1 MTLAPGTINQFAE
14 QILFSDSLALK
25 LASPGGLPDDVKALR
40 PDCFETPDFPGRP
53 AGLNLS
59 RGKTSNE
66 ASEKVSFPSR
76 ASLASERA
84 RGLVL
89 HFFANHELLALELM
103 ALALLKWPNAPEGFR
118 RGLVRTMTEEQS
130 HMRLYLQRMKDLGV
144 EFGEAR
150 LNSFF
155 WDCLKDLKSP
165 AEFSAAMAM
174 TFEQANIDFALHYEN
189 IFRQEG
195 DLVSAAIM
203 KQVRDEEIGHV
214 KHGVVWF
221 ERWRP
226 KCESLFREWQNH
238 LTFPITPARAKGIC
252 FDRDG
257 RIRAVLPLDFI
268 DELEVHNQSKGRPP
282 RLFSFNPGCE
292 QEIEAK
298 ANNWTAPKPMQQLES
313 DYASMMGLLGHASD
327 VVLVDQL
334 PSVEH
339 LRILQDAGFTNPEF
353 VLKSQISA
361 LKVRKF
367 WSFEPWGWSPK
378 VRKLFKPIEGHLL
391 HQRKEQDQSDSS
403 STTSVFSKTVASDI
417 RNILQLNHPPTIKCD
432 SYEWAID
439 AIKAVSHLSPSSTV
453 VLKTSFSAS
462 GRGMVRIKNETID
475 ERQNTWIRS
484 TIDKNGHVLVEPWL
498 EKVLDL
504 SAHVDISSDGVVTFV
519 GFTRFWTDI
528 RGQYKGHI
536 IGRLL
541 DDCGPEILE
550 LWHRDGGWKSQLQ
563 ATALSAGR
571 EIHKLGYYGPMGVDA
586 FVYRENG
593 ELKLR
598 PLVEINPRYSMGRI
612 ALAIMPRITAKHCA
626 TWIHVSA
633 KDAQAGK
640 HQSFV
645 ELLDNLKKIHPLE
658 FSGTDKG
665 RTINQGVVA
674 LNDPSQAKQ
683 ALAILVVGRHL
694 SQCYD
699 VLLGGGLHD
708 AYLEL
713 QTKAGR

>member
-1 MTLAPGTINQFAE
+1 MTAAPRTINQFAE
-14 QILFSDSLALK
+14 QILFSDALARKLDAPGELQDDMDSL
-25 LASPGGLPDDVKALR
+25 GLHRFK
-40 PDCFETPDFPGRP
+40 TPDYPARP
-53 AGLNLS
+53 AGLSLS
-59 RGKTSNE
+59 RTKSPNG

-76 ASLASERA
+76 ASLSSERS

-103 ALALLKWPNAPEGFR
+103 ALALLKWPDASTGFR
-118 RGLVRTMTEEQS
+118 RGLVRTMLEEQS
-130 HMRLYLQRMKDLGV
+130 HMRLYLHRMQELHV

-165 AEFSAAMAM
+165 VEFSAAMAM
-174 TFEQANIDFALHYEN
+174 TFEQANIDFALHYETV
-189 IFRQEG
+189 FRQEG
-195 DLVSAAIM
+195 DLISAAIM

-226 KCESLFREWQNH
+226 KCETLFREWQNH

-252 FDRDG
+252 FDREG
-257 RIRAVLPLDFI
+257 RIRAGLPQDFI

-282 RLFSFNPGCE
+282 RLFLFNPGCE
-292 QEIEAK
+292 HEIEAK
-298 ANNWTAPKPMQQLES
+298 SNNWTAPKSMQQLES
-313 DYASMMGLLGHASD
+313 DYASIMGLLGHASD

-339 LRILQDAGFTNPEF
+339 LRNLQDAGFTNPEF
-353 VLKSQISA
+353 ILKSQINA

-378 VRKLFKPIEGHLL
+378 SRKLFKPVEDRLL
-391 HQRKEQDQSDSS
+391 QEAIDHDQSGNSS
-403 STTSVFSKTVASDI
+403 LKSVFSKTVASDI
-417 RNILQLNHPPTIKCD
+417 RTTLQLNHPPTLKCASQD
-432 SYEWAID
+432 EVKD
-439 AIKAVSHLSPSSTV
+439 AIKVLSHLSPSATV

-462 GRGMVRIKNETID
+462 GRGMIRIKD
-475 ERQNTWIRS
+475 ENVDVRQEAWIRS
-484 TIDKNGHVLVEPWL
+484 NIDKNGHVLVEPWL

-504 SAHVDISSDGVVTFV
+504 SAHVDISSKGVVTFI

-536 IGRLL
+536 IGRQL

-550 LWHRDGGWKSQLQ
+550 LWHRDGGWRSQLQ
-563 ATALSAGR
+563 ATALAAGQ

-593 ELKLR
+593 EMKLR

-612 ALAIMPRITAKHCA
+612 ALGIMPRITAKHCGV
-626 TWIHVSA
+626 WIHVSTQ
-633 KDAQAGK
+633 DAQSSK
-640 HQSFV
+640 HESLL
-645 ELLDNLKKIHPLE
+645 ELSDHLKKIHPLDY
-658 FSGTDKG
+658 SGSDKG
-665 RTINQGVVA
+665 RTISHGVLA

-683 ALAILVVGRHL
+683 SLALLVVGRHL
-694 SQCYD
+694 RQCYD
-699 VLLGGGLHD
+699 VLSDGGIHD
-708 AYLEL
+708 PYLEL